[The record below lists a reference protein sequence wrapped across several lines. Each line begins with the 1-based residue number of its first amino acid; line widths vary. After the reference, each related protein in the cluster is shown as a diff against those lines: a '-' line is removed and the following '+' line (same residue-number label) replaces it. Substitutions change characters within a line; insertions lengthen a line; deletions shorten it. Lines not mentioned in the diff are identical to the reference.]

1 MNGIKF
7 ERQGTE
13 LVIRIDLKAALA
25 GRLSTGRPGSHGEG
39 KGEFN
44 GKPFKVGLNV
54 MEAGKLTQVA
64 AV

>member
-1 MNGIKF
+1 MNGITYKRDG
-7 ERQGTE
+7 EK
-13 LVIRIDLKAALA
+13 LVITVDLKAALA
-25 GRLSTGRPGSHGEG
+25 GRLSTGRPGSHGEA